1 MAKVRVSD
9 LAKKMGIAQQDLVF
23 KLRSI
28 GVRLEGEDETIDTE
42 IISAILSGKK
52 LQHQPREVI
61 LRDEAATKT
70 APVVRRTPTRR
81 VPTNPLRPPRRRT
94 IIQKVEPHI
103 RTLPA
108 RQRTAAE
115 VGGPAMARTAEAVID
130 PALPGTAAPGE
141 EVVHAPMKPEM
152 VEAVAV
158 AGEPA
163 AARIA
168 RPPREV
174 TAKPKRPTTLREAVI
189 DDDEAGGSARRRRR
203 KERHD
208 EGEATSAHPSGPVM
222 VSEGMT
228 VREFAEKL
236 GVLAKDLISR
246 LMKRGVMATINHVLD
261 IKTATELAAE
271 LGVEIMQVSFEE
283 EVQLQEELKQP
294 DRKAH
299 LQPRAP
305 VVTVMGHVDH
315 GKTSLLDRIRS
326 SRVAASESGGI
337 TQHIG
342 AYHATI
348 NGRSIVF
355 LDTPGHE
362 AFTKLRARGA
372 KVTDIVVLVVAA
384 DDGVMAQT
392 VEAINHAKAGDVSVV
407 VAINKIDKPNANIER
422 VKRDLANQGIM
433 LEEWGGDIPAAQV
446 SALKGTGIDELL
458 ELILLTADLLELKAD
473 PDIAAQG
480 VVLEARKDP
489 GRGSVATVLV
499 QDGTLRVGDV
509 FVSGSTWGK
518 VRSMSDE
525 RGLRVTAGGPAT
537 PVEVTGFGE
546 LPNAGDNIQV
556 VDSEQRARSIA
567 EFRQQEERR
576 RELAPTHGSLSLDQ
590 LFGRI
595 QEGDIQDLPLVVKA
609 DVQGSLEVLRDTLTG
624 LSTGKVRV
632 NVVHSGVGGITTN
645 DVSLAAASKAI
656 IVGFNV
662 RPERTAADLAAK
674 EGVEIRSHNVIYEL
688 TDELLKAMTG
698 LLKPTVREVSRG
710 RAEVRETF
718 KIPKI
723 GTIAGCHVVE
733 GIIPRAAKVR
743 LLRDNVVVYEGRIG
757 SLRRFKDDA
766 SEVRSGFDCGIGL
779 ERFQDVK
786 PGDFIEAY
794 DREEVA
800 ATL

>member
-1 MAKVRVSD
+1 MAKIRVSD

-28 GVRLEGEDETIDTE
+28 GVRLEGEDETIDSE
-42 IISAILSGKK
+42 IISAILTGKK

-61 LRDEAATKT
+61 LRDAEATAK

-81 VPTNPLRPPRRRT
+81 TPTNPLRPPRRRT
-94 IIQKVEPHI
+94 IIQKVESRI
-103 RTLPA
+103 RTIPA
-108 RQRTAAE
+108 RERGVAETAGAAARTGAE
-115 VGGPAMARTAEAVID
+115 VLTEAAPLV
-130 PALPGTAAPGE
+130 AHLPGE
-141 EVVHAPMKPEM
+141 ELQQSA
-152 VEAVAV
+152 AT
-158 AGEPA
+158 PA
-163 AARIA
+163 AVETAAAGGDQRARGPRPARDAGPA
-168 RPPREV
+168 RP
-174 TAKPKRPTTLREAVI
+174 ARPTSLREAI
-189 DDDEAGGSARRRRR
+189 LEDDESSSRRRRR
-203 KERHD
+203 KERRDD
-208 EGEATSAHPSGPVM
+208 EGDSAAARQAGGPVM

-236 GVLAKDLISR
+236 GVLAKDLIQR
-246 LMKRGVMATINHVLD
+246 LMRRGVMATINHVLD
-261 IKTATELAAE
+261 VKTATELATE

-283 EVQLQEELKQP
+283 EVQLQEEAKQP

-299 LQPRAP
+299 QRPRAP

-342 AYHATI
+342 AYHVTT
-348 NGRSIVF
+348 NGRDIVF

-384 DDGVMAQT
+384 DDSVMAQT
-392 VEAINHAKAGDVSVV
+392 IEAINHAKAGGVAVV
-407 VAINKIDKPNANIER
+407 VAINKIDKQNANVDR
-422 VKRDLANQGIM
+422 VKRDLANHGIM
-433 LEEWGGDIPAAQV
+433 LEDWGGDIPAAQV
-446 SALKGTGIDELL
+446 SALKGQGIDELL

-473 PDIAAQG
+473 PDLAAQG

-525 RGLRVTAGGPAT
+525 RGLRVTAGGPST
-537 PVEVTGFGE
+537 PVEVTGFAE

-576 RELAPTHGSLSLDQ
+576 RELLPTHGSLSLDQ

-595 QEGDIQDLPLVVKA
+595 QEGEIQDLPLVVKG
-609 DVQGSLEVLRDTLTG
+609 DVQGSLEVLRDTLAG
-624 LSTGKVRV
+624 LSTDKVKV
-632 NVVHSGVGGITTN
+632 NIVHSGVGGITTN

-656 IVGFNV
+656 IIGFNV
-662 RPERTAADLAAK
+662 RPERTAADLASK
-674 EGVEIRSHNVIYEL
+674 EGVDIRTHNVIYEL
-688 TDELLKAMTG
+688 TDELKKAMTG
-698 LLKPTVREVSRG
+698 LLKPTVREVIRG

-723 GTIAGCHVVE
+723 GAIAGCHVVE
-733 GIIPRAAKVR
+733 GVIPRAGKVR
-743 LLRDNVVVYEGRIG
+743 LLRDNVVVYDGRIG
-757 SLRRFKDDA
+757 SLRRFKEDA

-786 PGDFIEAY
+786 PGDFIESY